1 MKTAVMACMRN
12 EAMFVLE
19 WVAYHRVIGF
29 DHVFVC
35 TNNCDDGTDALLDR
49 LGDLGVV
56 THLRNDDH
64 GAIPAQRAGVAKV
77 LAHPD
82 TAKCRWL
89 LRIDA
94 DEYLNIHAGN
104 GQLDDWLPMVDA
116 FDAVAVTWRLF
127 GDSAVD
133 RWPRLGLQTE
143 ILTRCAAKSSN
154 FTAMQKT
161 MFDPRAFAEGHD
173 HMPKSPLRQV
183 TLCNAVGRRLD
194 PAAMYDPKSADHR
207 DASGGS
213 VNRRR
218 HMPWQGAVINHY
230 AVRTRDLFLMK
241 NVRGAASGSTFR
253 KRYLLNSR
261 WHRASNAN
269 DVEDISI
276 QRHLPAIRT
285 LIAQWREADPGISR
299 IENAAYDWFNHT
311 RDAFLTEDTMAAL
324 TNPSRKAA

>member
-1 MKTAVMACMRN
+1 MRD
-12 EAMFVLE
+12 ECMFVLE

-94 DEYLNIHAGN
+94 DEYLNIYAGH
-104 GQLDDWLPMVDA
+104 GRLDDWLPMVDR

-127 GDSAVD
+127 GDSGVYL
-133 RWPRLGLQTE
+133 WPKHGLQTE

-161 MFDPRAFAEGHD
+161 MFDPCTFAEGHD
-173 HMPKSPLRQV
+173 HMPKGPLRQV
-183 TLCNAVGRRLD
+183 TLCNAMGRRLD

-241 NVRGAASGSTFR
+241 NVRGAASGSKFR

-276 QRHLPAIRT
+276 QRHLPAIKM
-285 LIAQWREADPGISR
+285 LIAQWRQADPEIAQ
-299 IENAAYDWFNHT
+299 IEAMAHDRHEKMRRDW
-311 RDAFLTEDTMAAL
+311 LTPQRVAVL
-324 TNPSRKAA
+324 TNAPALARAG